1 MMLMFGPCILT
12 DPMKVCTGKTRREG
26 ASFGCNV
33 RICREIPKIP
43 KHKILQRALLL
54 NDTSYNAEPTLRLFG
69 IVAFTK
75 YANFNLIS
83 S

>member
-1 MMLMFGPCILT
+1 MLMFGPCILT

-33 RICREIPKIP
+33 RICRVSQ

-75 YANFNLIS
+75 YVNFNLIS

>member
-1 MMLMFGPCILT
+1 MLMFGPCILT
-12 DPMKVCTGKTRREG
+12 DPMKVCTGTTRREG

-33 RICREIPKIP
+33 RIFRKKSKIP

-54 NDTSYNAEPTLRLFG
+54 NYTSYNAEPTLRLFG

-75 YANFNLIS
+75 YVNFNLING
-83 S
+83 

>member
-1 MMLMFGPCILT
+1 MLMFGPCILT
-12 DPMKVCTGKTRREG
+12 DPMKVCTGTTRREG
-26 ASFGCNV
+26 AFFGCNV
-33 RICREIPKIP
+33 RIFRKKTHFP
-43 KHKILQRALLL
+43 KHKILQSALLL
-54 NDTSYNAEPTLRLFG
+54 NDTRYNAEPTLRLFG